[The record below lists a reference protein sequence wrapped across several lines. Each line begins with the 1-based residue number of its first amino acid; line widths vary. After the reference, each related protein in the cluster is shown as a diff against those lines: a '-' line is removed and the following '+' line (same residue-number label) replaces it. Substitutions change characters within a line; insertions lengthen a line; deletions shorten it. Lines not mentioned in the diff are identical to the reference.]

1 MITEKDTIK
10 CEAVFND
17 TKTHRLLWK
26 RVWDKDKP
34 LACVIT
40 IHPSISDNIVMDT
53 TTFLTV
59 NGIANLEEFG
69 GVILVNLFSLLT
81 SKLQMRWARD
91 IDINDPENN
100 NYIKK
105 AADDAAIVILA
116 WGRGVAQNARISNRA
131 DQVVELLAPHKCVG
145 IGIITNYRHNL
156 LTGHH
161 IPDKPETVKRIYPQ
175 NRIKAAKASK
185 LVSNRNRLRK
195 IYVVIRFGKNNK
207 ISVSFLCISRIKGE
221 KCASALRS
229 RNSGYTLPNSSVSVV
244 FDQFVFVTF

>member
-81 SKLQMRWARD
+81 GKLQMRWARD
-91 IDINDPENN
+91 IDINDPEND

-131 DQVVELLAPHKCVG
+131 DQVVELLAPHKEKLCV
-145 IGIITNYRHNL
+145 IN
-156 LTGHH
+156 
-161 IPDKPETVKRIYPQ
+161 D
-175 NRIKAAKASK
+175 
-185 LVSNRNRLRK
+185 
-195 IYVVIRFGKNNK
+195 
-207 ISVSFLCISRIKGE
+207 GE
-221 KCASALRS
+221 KTHLHPLSPSC
-229 RNSGYTLPNSSVSVV
+229 RNIVWKLEPFRKLETEEKDTATDEENDAIENVP
-244 FDQFVFVTF
+244 T